1 MFHRQQKEILQ
12 KAKETYPQFRLKHWS
27 EKTGIQLTRIFRL
40 FHGKEMTLNE
50 YMAFY
55 SFLSKE
61 EKSLPTDTCDEFFY
75 LANKGLEHLPK
86 AVLEELTLN
95 IKYHL
100 ENYFI
105 LQGKTKTTY

>member
-1 MFHRQQKEILQ
+1 MVHRQQLDILS
-12 KAKETYPQFRLKHWS
+12 KAKEVYPNFRLKQWS

-55 SFLSKE
+55 SFLSRNE
-61 EKSLPTDTCDEFFY
+61 NTENSDTCEEFFY

-86 AVLEELTLN
+86 DILDELNLN
-95 IKYHL
+95 LKYHL
-100 ENYFI
+100 ENYFV
-105 LQGKTKTTY
+105 LQGKVKTYY